1 MKSDKGHHN
10 SRRTNVLLKELENP
24 LARKVK
30 NRYKLI
36 RNVLIELYPDTLE
49 EVLNDKLERIIFDA
63 IALDRKARLETEE
76 EEVEEKQ
83 ILAQEWVINNL

>member
-10 SRRTNVLLKELENP
+10 TRRNNILLKELENP
-24 LARKVK
+24 LARKIK

-36 RNVLIELYPDTLE
+36 RNVLKQMYPDSLE
-49 EVLNDKLERIIFDA
+49 NIPNDKLENIIFDA
-63 IALDRKARLETEE
+63 ISLDRKARKETEE

-83 ILAQEWVINNL
+83 ILSEQWIINNL